1 MAKNKTEIPR
11 PKSIVLTRKQIV
23 ELAAIAN
30 HFADVEV
37 FNIEETYE
45 SGIGATVRVK
55 CTLFEKPTSVD
66 ITDMENW

>member
-1 MAKNKTEIPR
+1 MAKTKTETPK
-11 PKSIVLTRKQIV
+11 PKSIILTRKQVV
-23 ELAAIAN
+23 ELAALAN
-30 HFADVEV
+30 HFADVQV

>member
-1 MAKNKTEIPR
+1 MAKNKTETSK
-11 PKSIVLTRKQIV
+11 PKSIILTRKQIV